1 MSKYLKN
8 FFNDLYPS
16 FLVKNLYEDD
26 QNKNGKIVKTINE
39 SLINL
44 RNSINGKEIP
54 KNENR
59 KKLSILLTKSLTLV
73 SNKNVKVSKYYLP
86 NKCSKDYQ

>member
-8 FFNDLYPS
+8 FFNYLYPS
-16 FLVKNLYEDD
+16 FLVKTLYEDD

-44 RNSINGKEIP
+44 INSINIKEIP

-59 KKLSILLTKSLTLV
+59 KKLSILLTKFLTLIN
-73 SNKNVKVSKYYLP
+73 NKNVKVSKYYLP

>member
-73 SNKNVKVSKYYLP
+73 SNKNVKVPKYYLP